1 MAFNYTP
8 LQSSAT
14 ALIQRFGKQLTFT
27 RVTKGAYDPNTGQTS
42 DSSATYT
49 KYACVFDYSNTEVND
64 TTILQGDRRLLA
76 EAGDYEV
83 NDTVSIDS
91 KDYRIISI
99 SENKPSDTQMSVNIQ
114 VRA

>member
-42 DSSATYT
+42 DSSSTYQ
-49 KYACVFDYSNTEVND
+49 KHACVFDYSNAEVND

-83 NDTVSIDS
+83 NDTVSIAS
-91 KDYRIISI
+91 KVYRIISI
-99 SENKPSDTQMSVNIQ
+99 SENQPSDTQMSVNIQ